1 MTNFEYA
8 RRIAEAARPDLDLDC
23 KEIDLQDK
31 FYGLFQCFMPEG
43 VGVGAVF
50 APLQNGEV
58 LQARIMPI
66 YAVTA
71 QQTQEAF
78 DQGVAPGYFCPPQD
92 PKFDDEALKSLALA
106 HVRNLKI
113 FAEFL
118 GKNELLKMLGEIK
131 SAHVQE
137 SFDLAHN
144 IDELADAVYEAITEW
159 MIDSPKFD
167 TKLWVLGEAYYSINC
182 DYLLSA
188 YLQYPN
194 YAQRPQEDFLKP
206 YFELYLAGRQVAFE
220 RGEVVVFLR

>member
-8 RRIAEAARPDLDLDC
+8 SHINEVAGLDLSLDC
-23 KEIDLQDK
+23 EEIDLQDK
-31 FYGLFQCFMPEG
+31 LYGLFQCFMPEG
-43 VGVGAVF
+43 AGVEAVF
-50 APLQNGEV
+50 APLQNGAE

-71 QQTQEAF
+71 QQTREAF

-92 PKFDDEALKSLALA
+92 AKFDEEALKSLALA
-106 HVRNLKI
+106 YVRNLKI

-118 GKNELLKMLGEIK
+118 GNDELLKMLNEIK
-131 SAHVQE
+131 SARVQE
-137 SFDLAHN
+137 SFDLAHHE
-144 IDELADAVYEAITEW
+144 DGLACAVYEAITEW
-159 MIDSPKFD
+159 MIDAPKLD
-167 TKLWVLGEAYYSINC
+167 AKLWVLGEAYYSIDC

-206 YFELYLAGRQVAFE
+206 YFELHLAGRQVAFE
-220 RGEVVVFLR
+220 QGEVVVFTH